1 MRTWLFQNIARESVG
16 DGSKK
21 FDKNKLKTSISE
33 GFAGLKIEQIA
44 RKVNYFDIKHANWPK
59 YHKKVEIYVLFT

>member
-21 FDKNKLKTSISE
+21 YNKDKLKTFISE
-33 GFAGLKIEQIA
+33 GLAGSKIQKITYKA
-44 RKVNYFDIKHANWPK
+44 NDFDIKHANWPK
-59 YHKKVEIYVLFT
+59 YCQKVDIYVLFT

>member
-21 FDKNKLKTSISE
+21 YNKDKLKTFISE
-33 GFAGLKIEQIA
+33 GFAGSKIEQIA
-44 RKVNYFDIKHANWPK
+44 CRANDFDNKHANGTR
-59 YHKKVEIYVLFT
+59 YY